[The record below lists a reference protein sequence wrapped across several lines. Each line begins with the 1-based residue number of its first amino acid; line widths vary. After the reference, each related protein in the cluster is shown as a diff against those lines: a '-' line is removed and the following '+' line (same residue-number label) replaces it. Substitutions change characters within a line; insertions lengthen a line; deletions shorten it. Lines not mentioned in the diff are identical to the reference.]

1 MPICSCE
8 EAGCGLLGGR
18 NVDLRTQ
25 KQHMRVDQL
34 AQFHRTRALSQP
46 AFSEQ
51 HEEIMQWFASLALSD
66 ESMAGPQSLGRDQ
79 LWNELEPGAGH
90 LRDLWQDPSPSI
102 RSIGGPTQRLLQRL
116 SDIDAKTNTLDDDAN
131 SLIAEIN
138 LLGVDG
144 D

>member
-51 HEEIMQWFASLALSD
+51 HEEIMQWFASLAVTVVPLLD
-66 ESMAGPQSLGRDQ
+66 RATRD
-79 LWNELEPGAGH
+79 
-90 LRDLWQDPSPSI
+90 
-102 RSIGGPTQRLLQRL
+102 
-116 SDIDAKTNTLDDDAN
+116 TLNRIVFVVYTSRA
-131 SLIAEIN
+131 
-138 LLGVDG
+138 
-144 D
+144 